1 MKIAKLLTLVAALML
16 VCAAPAFAA
25 GQSTLVPK
33 IASFDF
39 FVDYS
44 GSMMMSHEKVGKN
57 KMELTKKL
65 LSAINAKIPA
75 LGYEGGLHTFAPST
89 EIQPVAAWDKAS
101 YEKAIKKL
109 NENEDTFARL
119 TPMGT
124 GLQKATYA
132 KAMKRKAAMIMV
144 SDGESN
150 LGSDPVAEAKMLL
163 STNPGLCLHVISMAD
178 KPAGQA
184 TLDAIAKL
192 NGCAV
197 TAKGP
202 ELLANEAALD
212 KFVRDVFYE
221 EKAAPAAAAAPM
233 DEVIVL
239 RSIQFALN
247 SAKLDATATSIL
259 VETAALRSIQ
269 FALNSAK
276 LDATATSILVETAA
290 ILKSK
295 KGSVEVAGH
304 TCSLGTDEYNQ
315 KLSEARAKSVKDFL
329 VKQGVESSRLI
340 TKGYGESQPKYD
352 NSTEETR
359 KLNRRVELSF
369 LK

>member
-259 VETAALRSIQ
+259 VETAS
-269 FALNSAK
+269 
-276 LDATATSILVETAA
+276 

-295 KGSVEVAGH
+295 KGSIEVAGH

-369 LK
+369 IK

>member
-44 GSMMMSHEKVGKN
+44 GSMMMSHEKTGKN
-57 KMELTKKL
+57 KMEMTKKL

-109 NENEDTFARL
+109 NENEDTFARM

-132 KAMKRKAAMIMV
+132 KAMKRKAAMIMI

-150 LGSDPVAEAKMLL
+150 LGSDPVAEAQLLL

-192 NGCAV
+192 NGCSV

-221 EKAAPAAAAAPM
+221 EKAAPAAAAVAPM

-259 VETAALRSIQ
+259 M
-269 FALNSAK
+269 
-276 LDATATSILVETAA
+276 ETAA

-340 TKGYGESQPKYD
+340 TKGYGESKPKYD

-369 LK
+369 IK

>member
-259 VETAALRSIQ
+259 VETAA
-269 FALNSAK
+269 
-276 LDATATSILVETAA
+276 

>member
-1 MKIAKLLTLVAALML
+1 MKFSKILTLVAALML

-44 GSMMMSHEKVGKN
+44 GSMMLKHEKVGKN

-109 NENEDTFARL
+109 NENEDTFARM

-132 KAMKRKAAMIMV
+132 KAMKRKAAMIMI

-150 LGSDPVAEAKMLL
+150 LGSDPVAEAKLL
-163 STNPGLCLHVISMAD
+163 LATNPGLCLHVISMAD

-197 TAKGP
+197 TAKAP

-212 KFVRDVFYE
+212 KFVRDVFYD
-221 EKAAPAAAAAPM
+221 EKAAPAAAAAAPM
-233 DEVIVL
+233 DEVIV
-239 RSIQFALN
+239 
-247 SAKLDATATSIL
+247 
-259 VETAALRSIQ
+259 LRSIQ

-340 TKGYGESQPKYD
+340 TKGYGEAKPKYD
-352 NSTEETR
+352 NSTEDTR

-369 LK
+369 IK

>member
-25 GQSTLVPK
+25 GQSPLVPK

-44 GSMMMSHEKVGKN
+44 GSMMMSHAKTGKN
-57 KMELTKKL
+57 KMEMTKKL

-89 EIQPVAAWDKAS
+89 EIQPVALWDKAS
-101 YEKAIKKL
+101 YERAIKKL
-109 NENEDTFARL
+109 SENEETFARL
-119 TPMGT
+119 TPMGP
-124 GLQKATYA
+124 GLHMASHA
-132 KAMKRKAAMIMV
+132 KAMKRKAAMIMI

-150 LGSDPVAEAKMLL
+150 QGSDPVDEARLL
-163 STNPGLCLHVISMAD
+163 LAANPGLCLHVISMAD
-178 KPAGQA
+178 KPVGQA

-197 TAKGP
+197 TANAP
-202 ELLANEAALD
+202 ELLASDAALD

-221 EKAAPAAAAAPM
+221 EKVAPAIVSM

-239 RSIQFALN
+239 RNIQFALN
-247 SAKLDATATSIL
+247 SANLDATATSIL
-259 VETAALRSIQ
+259 META
-269 FALNSAK
+269 
-276 LDATATSILVETAA
+276 T
-290 ILKSK
+290 ILKSR

-304 TCSLGTDEYNQ
+304 TCNLGTDAHNQ
-315 KLSEARAKSVKDFL
+315 KLSEARAKSVKAFL
-329 VKQGVESSRLI
+329 VKQGVASSRLI
-340 TKGYGESQPKYD
+340 TKGYGESMPKYD
-352 NSTEETR
+352 NSKEETR
-359 KLNRRVELSF
+359 KLNRRVELSPI
-369 LK
+369 K